1 LPELRRVFPPEDA
14 VRQAIGRRI
23 GLGSLWRRRETAPS
37 TGEAADDRRRE
48 EASRNLPRF
57 GLLDQATLA
66 AILLMAVLAALGSLA
81 LGHQMAGH
89 RRALVLLAEIEDH
102 VRQEHALKR
111 QAILDPRAARALA
124 GQLEAVRRRAAHT
137 LAQLGESAASR
148 SRIGQLLA
156 SDAGTGP
163 ARGVRSA
170 VQAQQAAVDEAFAL
184 VLSGRLDQARAAAP
198 RGPGLDEL
206 RQALALAATSQAGA
220 LERAHRIVALA
231 TSMAGA
237 LVAAA
242 MGWVGWRVVRLW
254 CAAGRLARETQG
266 IRASE
271 ERFRA
276 LVQHAADVILVLEGD
291 GTVRHV
297 SPAVQTVLGYDPERL
312 VGTNGWTLV
321 HQGDVPSAQAFQS
334 DLVRH
339 PGSSQTL
346 ELRWQHRDGSMR
358 WLEVKGTN
366 LLQQAGVRAIVLNA
380 RDITRH
386 KALEQQLVQRALH
399 DQLTGLPN
407 RMLFMDR
414 LEHALER
421 SARRGKFVGVLF
433 LDLDRFKLVNDNFG
447 HDRGDQLLVEVTRRL
462 RGCLRRVDTIARIGG
477 DEFTV
482 LLEDVTSAGDG
493 ALVAERITEALRAP
507 FRIDGQEIFV
517 GASIGIALGAPDQGT
532 TAQGLLRNADIAM
545 YRAKANGR
553 ACFEVFKASMRETV
567 RGRLKMEA
575 ELRRALERGEL
586 RLHYQPKIDLR
597 TGRLVGLEAL
607 VRWEHPERGMVPPGS
622 FIPMAEETGL
632 ILPIGRWVL
641 ETACRQAGLWRA
653 DAEIEGGLTM
663 AVNLSPRQFRHPRLV
678 EDIGQV
684 LSGTSLEPAGL
695 EVEITEGT
703 AMGDADATVKTL
715 EHLKALGVRLAI
727 DDFGTGYSS
736 LGYLKRFPIDVLK
749 VDRSFVAG
757 LPGNAGD
764 AAIVRAVVGLTRAL
778 GLKAVA
784 EGVETEQQLDELRAL
799 GCDQGQGYLFGKPM
813 PADAAVRLLRGAAA
827 ALPVPA

>member
-1 LPELRRVFPPEDA
+1 MRQLIPSAQALRRVWRP
-14 VRQAIGRRI
+14 GRRRPGEI
-23 GLGSLWRRRETAPS
+23 SRDGRPDEALGAIP
-37 TGEAADDRRRE
+37 G
-48 EASRNLPRF
+48 F
-57 GLLDQATLA
+57 GLPEQLTLATVLLAASLA
-66 AILLMAVLAALGSLA
+66 AIGFLVLSQQLAA
-81 LGHQMAGH
+81 H
-89 RRALVLLAEIEDH
+89 RRALTLLADVEEL
-102 VRQEHALKR
+102 VRQEHALRR
-111 QAILDPRAARALA
+111 QAILEPRLARELTGRLGELRHRGAAVLDELA
-124 GQLEAVRRRAAHT
+124 GREPGGGAIRRLLGLEADT
-137 LAQLGESAASR
+137 AASR
-148 SRIGQLLA
+148 
-156 SDAGTGP
+156 
-163 ARGVRSA
+163 GVRAA
-170 VQAQQAAVDEAFAL
+170 VQVQQAAVDEALTL
-184 VLSGRLDQARAAAP
+184 VLSGRVEEARAAPP
-198 RGPGLDEL
+198 RGPGLDDL
-206 RQALALAATSQAGA
+206 RRALGLAAAGQAQALEG
-220 LERAHRIVALA
+220 AHRLVTGVMGLG
-231 TSMAGA
+231 GA
-237 LVAAA
+237 VVFGGMSWL
-242 MGWVGWRVVRLW
+242 GWRIARLRRV
-254 CAAGRLARETQG
+254 AGRLARESQG
-266 IRASE
+266 VRASE

-297 SPAVQTVLGYDPERL
+297 SPAVRAVLGHDPERL
-312 VGTNGWTLV
+312 VGTNGWALV
-321 HQGDVPSAQAFQS
+321 HPGDAQTAQAFQA
-334 DLVRH
+334 DLIQR
-339 PGSSQTL
+339 SAESQTL
-346 ELRWQHRDGSMR
+346 ELRWQHRDGSVR

-366 LLQQAGVRAIVLNA
+366 LLQQAGVRGLVLNA

-386 KALEQQLVQRALH
+386 KALEQELVQRALH

-447 HDRGDQLLVEVTRRL
+447 HDRGDHLLVEVTKRL
-462 RGCLRRVDTIARIGG
+462 RSCLRRVDTIARIGG

-493 ALVAERITEALRAP
+493 VLVAERIITALREP

-517 GASIGIALGAPDQGT
+517 GASIGIALGSQDQGT

-553 ACFEVFKASMRETV
+553 ACFQVFKASMRETV

-586 RLHYQPKIDLR
+586 RLFYQPKVDLR
-597 TGRLVGLEAL
+597 NGHIVGVEAL
-607 VRWEHPERGMVPPGS
+607 VRWEHPERGMVPPGA

-632 ILPIGRWVL
+632 ILALGRWVL
-641 ETACRQAGLWRA
+641 ETACRQAGRWRSAA
-653 DAEIEGGLTM
+653 DLGGELVM
-663 AVNLSPRQFRHPRLV
+663 AVNLSPRQFHHPRLV
-678 EDIGQV
+678 EDIGQA
-684 LSGTSLEPAGL
+684 LAATGLHAAGL

-715 EHLKALGVRLAI
+715 QHLKSLGVRLAI

-784 EGVETEQQLDELRAL
+784 EGVETAAQLDELRAL
-799 GCDQGQGYLFGKPM
+799 GCDQGQGYLFGRPM
-813 PADAAVRLLRGAAA
+813 PAAAVEGVLRAARA
-827 ALPVPA
+827 SEPVPA